1 MSRGETESSARWRV
15 SRSLMRGVRVS
26 ELGRARVSV
35 GGRGL
40 GVLIG
45 DVQGESRVAAMSD
58 LVIVL

>member
-1 MSRGETESSARWRV
+1 
-15 SRSLMRGVRVS
+15 MRGARVS

-45 DVQGESRVAAMSD
+45 DVEGESRVAAMRD